1 MKPKEDP
8 GAAVTL
14 AVYFPT
20 FSIPLLHS
28 DKLPLMA
35 ATSPDDFAA
44 ELLTT
49 RDVFVNRDG

>member
-14 AVYFPT
+14 AVCSPT

-35 ATSPDDFAA
+35 ATSPDDLAA
-44 ELLTT
+44 ESLTI
-49 RDVFVNRDG
+49 RDVFVDRDG